1 MKTNAAKTGR
11 DSVAQRVLK
20 PKDPTTNNTSMMK
33 PMPTKFTRAILLLAI
48 AGSLTGSLTAQTAPA
63 PKKEAI
69 TELEKFIVTESAA
82 AAAGGLMPTSRS
94 SDSVFGS
101 AKSLLDIPR
110 SVTVLTPEL
119 MQKLGVRSFDDVA
132 RVIPGGE
139 RPNYYGVPGTP
150 FIRGDFAGTFFNG
163 MQRIFQRN
171 EMPTSF
177 GSLDGMDI
185 VRGPAP
191 GNYGPTQGGGYI
203 NFLPKSP
210 YYDKF
215 RGSLRTTVGTYD
227 YFNTQLDVGGPVL
240 AFGKPMAY
248 RISLTNQNADSYYK
262 NVKNDYI
269 SIYGA
274 LKAQITPDVSLF
286 TGSEYYN
293 YKSNENAGWNRVTQ
307 DLIRNGNYI
316 VGEVANLT
324 SAAAGGYVLPGAVPF
339 IAMFAPT
346 TGGSSFDNSGGA
358 IIPPASYV
366 ATLSPQLQALLN
378 PTTGAYT
385 SAFFNAGGKALTTK
399 INGDQVLADQG
410 DFANS
415 ANFLYFADL
424 VNVRSSTLTLKN
436 QFLIDYIDT
445 DKVSSYGY
453 AFAMKQFVVEDKVS
467 AEQKFTGIL
476 SSLTYGG
483 SVRYSWAKQLQDFAA
498 EPFSRRDI
506 SKKQISANSVILT
519 GPQRPAFGDTRN
531 LWAQGDNTDLYQL
544 ALFSVGELKFSEAF
558 STFVSLR
565 LEGASFI
572 RKVPGE
578 LERNA
583 RRSQQIGR
591 GGKNYYMASV
601 NPVYKI
607 GPNVSLYASGV
618 YGTALTPTQGG
629 NVNSEANFGE
639 TGLVEGGVKVS
650 LIDNT
655 LFAGLSVF
663 DSTRRRFNNFSN
675 AQDGLRSKGVELETT
690 WMVTKSLSV
699 IANYGV
705 KETQLITRPGFR
717 FGATQDYY
725 LPLVAG
731 GLYVDFGDGNGLIAK
746 NNPDGLFSGSP
757 QASANLIVSHDLG
770 NGFEISGGPRIRG
783 SYYHNYERTI
793 SMPSTIIWGSNVSY
807 RRGPISVLLELTNI
821 TSEDYF
827 NGSDPIF
834 AANTIITKGQPIE
847 AKLNFTYKF

>member
-1 MKTNAAKTGR
+1 MNQKMTQL
-11 DSVAQRVLK
+11 S
-20 PKDPTTNNTSMMK
+20 
-33 PMPTKFTRAILLLAI
+33 RAGMLLALV
-48 AGSLTGSLTAQTAPA
+48 GGLSGPLPAQTAPTTNE
-63 PKKEAI
+63 PV

-82 AAAGGLMPTSRS
+82 AASGGLMPTSRS

-110 SVTVLTPEL
+110 SVTIMTPEL
-119 MQKLGVRSFDDVA
+119 TQKLGLRSFDDVA

-139 RPNYYGVPGTP
+139 RPNFYGVPGTP

-163 MQRIFQRN
+163 MQRAFQRN

-191 GNYGPTQGGGYI
+191 GNYGATQGGGYI

-215 RGSLRTTVGTYD
+215 RGSLRTTVGTYN

-240 AFGKPMAY
+240 ALGKPMAY
-248 RISLTNQNADSYYK
+248 RISLTNQNADSYYN
-262 NVKNDYI
+262 NVQNNYV

-274 LKAQITPDVSLF
+274 LKARIAPDISLF

-307 DLIRNGNYI
+307 DLIKNGNYI
-316 VGEVANLT
+316 VGEVANIT
-324 SAAAGGYVLPGAVPF
+324 SAAGGGYVLPGAVPF

-346 TGGSSFDNSGGA
+346 IGSSAFDNSGGA

-399 INGDQVLADQG
+399 IDGNQVLADQG
-410 DFANS
+410 DFAN
-415 ANFLYFADL
+415 AQNFLYFADL
-424 VNVRSSTLTLKN
+424 VNTRSSSLTLKN
-436 QFLIDYIDT
+436 QFLIDYINT

-453 AFAMKQFVVEDKVS
+453 AFAMKQFVIEDKIS
-467 AEQKFTGIL
+467 ADQKFNGIL
-476 SSLTYGG
+476 SNLTYGG
-483 SVRYSWAKQLQDFAA
+483 SIRYSWAKQLQDFAA

-506 SKKQISANSVILT
+506 SKKQISANSIVLT

-583 RRSQQIGR
+583 RRGQQIGR

-607 GPNVSLYASGV
+607 APTVSLYASGV

-655 LFAGLSVF
+655 LFAAVSVF

-675 AQDGLRSKGVELETT
+675 AQDGLRSQGVELEST
-690 WMVTKSLSV
+690 WIVTKSLSL
-699 IANYGV
+699 IANFGV

-746 NNPDGLFSGSP
+746 NNPKGLFAGSP
-757 QASANLIVSHDLG
+757 QGSANLIVSYDLG
-770 NGFEISGGPRIRG
+770 SGFEISGGPRIRG

-793 SMPSTIIWGSNVSY
+793 GMPSTIIWNGNVSY

>member
-1 MKTNAAKTGR
+1 MISK
-11 DSVAQRVLK
+11 
-20 PKDPTTNNTSMMK
+20 M
-33 PMPTKFTRAILLLAI
+33 TRAGILLALSSTLPGA
-48 AGSLTGSLTAQTAPA
+48 LFAQTAPKA
-63 PKKEAI
+63 SGTSGGI

-82 AAAGGLMPTSRS
+82 AAAGGLMPTSRA

-119 MQKLGVRSFDDVA
+119 MQKLGVRNFDDVA

-163 MQRIFQRN
+163 MQRAFQRN

-177 GSLDGMDI
+177 GSLDGMDV

-248 RISLTNQNADSYYK
+248 RISLTNQNADSYYN
-262 NVKNDYI
+262 NVQNNYI

-274 LKAQITPDVSLF
+274 LKAQIAPDVSLF

-307 DLIRNGNYI
+307 DLINNGNYI
-316 VGEVANLT
+316 VGEVVNAT
-324 SAAAGGYVLPGAVPF
+324 SAAGGGYVLPGAVPF
-339 IAMFAPT
+339 IGF
-346 TGGSSFDNSGGA
+346 GGSAATIGGSQFDNSGGA

-385 SAFFNAGGKALTTK
+385 AAFFNAGGKALTTK
-399 INGDQVLADQG
+399 IDGNQVLADEG
-410 DFANS
+410 DYANS
-415 ANFLYFADL
+415 QNFLYFADL
-424 VNVRSSTLTLKN
+424 VNTRSSTLTLKN
-436 QFLIDYIDT
+436 QFLIDYIET
-445 DKVSSYGY
+445 EKLSSYGY
-453 AFAMKQFVVEDKVS
+453 AFNMEQFIIEDKISV
-467 AEQKFTGIL
+467 EQKFTGIL
-476 SSLTYGG
+476 SNLISGG
-483 SVRYSWAKQLQDFAA
+483 SVRYSWAKQLQDFSA

-506 SKKQISANSVILT
+506 SKKQISANSIVLS

-531 LWAQGDNTDLYQL
+531 FWAQSASTDLYQL
-544 ALFSVGELKFSEAF
+544 ALFSVGELKFSDAF
-558 STFVSLR
+558 STFLSAR
-565 LEGASFI
+565 IEGASFKNTI
-572 RKVPGE
+572 PGE
-578 LERNA
+578 HERNA
-583 RRSQQIGR
+583 RRGQQVAK

-607 GPNVSLYASGV
+607 APNVSVYASGL
-618 YGTALTPTQGG
+618 YGTALTPSQGG
-629 NVNSEANFGE
+629 NVSSEANFGE

-650 LIDNT
+650 LLDNT
-655 LFAGLSVF
+655 LFAALSVY
-663 DSTRRRFNNFSN
+663 DSTRRRFNNFTN
-675 AQDGLRSKGVELETT
+675 AQDGLRSQGVELEST
-690 WMVTKSLSV
+690 WMATKQLSF
-699 IANYGV
+699 IANFGV

-725 LPLVAG
+725 TPLLAG
-731 GLYVDFGDGNGLIAK
+731 GLYIDFGDATGLIAK

-757 QASANLIVSHDLG
+757 QGSANLIASYDLG
-770 NGFEISGGPRIRG
+770 NGFAISGGPRIRG

-793 SMPSTIIWGSNVSY
+793 SMPSTVIWNGNVTY
-807 RRGPISVLLELTNI
+807 RHGPIQVMLELTNI

>member
-1 MKTNAAKTGR
+1 MITKTI
-11 DSVAQRVLK
+11 
-20 PKDPTTNNTSMMK
+20 
-33 PMPTKFTRAILLLAI
+33 RAGILLALASTLPS
-48 AGSLTGSLTAQTAPA
+48 ALFAQTAPKA
-63 PKKEAI
+63 SGTSGGI

-82 AAAGGLMPTSRS
+82 AAAGGLMPTSRA

-101 AKSLLDIPR
+101 AKSVLDIPR

-119 MQKLGVRSFDDVA
+119 MQKLGVRNFDDVA

-139 RPNYYGVPGTP
+139 RPNFYGVPGTP

-163 MQRIFQRN
+163 MQRAFQRN

-177 GSLDGMDI
+177 GSLEGMDV

-191 GNYGPTQGGGYI
+191 GNYGPTQGGGFI

-240 AFGKPMAY
+240 AFNKPMAY
-248 RISLTNQNADSYYK
+248 RISLTNQNADSYYN
-262 NVKNDYI
+262 NVQNNYV

-274 LKAQITPDVSLF
+274 LKAQIAPDVSLF
-286 TGSEYYN
+286 TGSEYYS

-307 DLIRNGNYI
+307 DLINNGNYI
-316 VGEVANLT
+316 VGEVANRT
-324 SAAAGGYVLPGAVPF
+324 SAAGGGYVVPGAVPF
-339 IAMFAPT
+339 IGFGATAAT
-346 TGGSSFDNSGGA
+346 IGGAQFDNSGGA

-385 SAFFNAGGKALTTK
+385 AAFFNAGGKALTTK
-399 INGDQVLADQG
+399 LEGNQVLADPG
-410 DFANS
+410 DFAN
-415 ANFLYFADL
+415 AQNFLYFADL
-424 VNVRSSTLTLKN
+424 VNTRSSSLTLKN
-436 QFLIDYIDT
+436 QFIIDYINT
-445 DKVSSYGY
+445 EKLSSYGY
-453 AFAMKQFVVEDKVS
+453 AFNMKQFIIEDKISV
-467 AEQKFTGIL
+467 EQKFTGIL
-476 SSLTYGG
+476 SNLISGG
-483 SVRYSWAKQLQDFAA
+483 SVRYSWAKQLQDFSA

-506 SKKQISANSVILT
+506 SQKQITANSVVLS

-531 LWAQGDNTDLYQL
+531 FWAQSASTDLYQL
-544 ALFSVGELKFSEAF
+544 ALFSVGELKFSDAF
-558 STFVSLR
+558 STFFSAR
-565 LEGASFI
+565 IEGASF
-572 RKVPGE
+572 KNTVPGE
-578 LERNA
+578 HERNA
-583 RRSQQIGR
+583 RRGLQIAK

-607 GPNVSLYASGV
+607 APNVSVYASGL
-618 YGTALTPTQGG
+618 YGTSLTPSQGG
-629 NVNSEANFGE
+629 NVASEANFGE

-650 LIDNT
+650 LLDNT
-655 LFAGLSVF
+655 LFAALSVY
-663 DSTRRRFNNFSN
+663 DSTRRRFNNFTN
-675 AQDGLRSKGVELETT
+675 AQDGLRSQGVELEST
-690 WMVTKSLSV
+690 WMATKQLSF
-699 IANYGV
+699 IANFGV
-705 KETQLITRPGFR
+705 KETQLITRPGYR

-725 LPLVAG
+725 MPLLAG
-731 GLYVDFGDGNGLIAK
+731 GLYIDFGDATGLIAK
-746 NNPDGLFSGSP
+746 NNPDGLFAGSP
-757 QASANLIVSHDLG
+757 QGSANLIASYDLG
-770 NGFEISGGPRIRG
+770 NGFAIGGGPRIRG

-793 SMPSTIIWGSNVSY
+793 SMPSTIIWNGNVSY
-807 RRGPISVLLELTNI
+807 RRGPISVFLELSNI

-834 AANTIITKGQPIE
+834 AANTIITKGQLIE